1 MRERLD
7 DGMERVAE
15 VLRQLP
21 PVDPAARARLSEAL
35 RREREAPRPGPVVP
49 RTLRWWWPLGLA
61 AAAGVAGFAVRGWIS
76 APAAAPTPV
85 ATAPS
90 PALVRQVA
98 APGEYGGRVVQFT
111 LVAPGASS
119 VAVVGDFNAWNAAQ
133 TPMRRVSGGDV
144 WVATMPL
151 PPGQHT
157 YAFVVNGREWRA
169 DPQAPRA
176 TEDEFG
182 TPKSIVLIGGGTP

>member
-1 MRERLD
+1 MSD
-7 DGMERVAE
+7 DGMERVAQ
-15 VLRQLP
+15 VLRELP

-35 RREREAPRPGPVVP
+35 RRARETPQTGTHIGPVTP

-61 AAAGVAGFAVRGWIS
+61 AAAGFAGFAVRGWIS
-76 APAAAPTPV
+76 APEAAPVAAVPLPTLVQPV
-85 ATAPS
+85 AARAP
-90 PALVRQVA
+90 
-98 APGEYGGRVVQFT
+98 YGGRVVQFT

-119 VAVVGDFNAWNAAQ
+119 VAVVGDFNAWNAMQ

-144 WVATMPL
+144 WVATMQL

-157 YAFVVNGREWRA
+157 YAFVLDGREWRA

-176 TEDEFG
+176 AEDEFG
-182 TPKSIVLIGGGTP
+182 TPKSIVLIGGEVR

>member
-1 MRERLD
+1 
-7 DGMERVAE
+7 MERVAE
-15 VLRQLP
+15 VLRELP

-35 RREREAPRPGPVVP
+35 RREREAPRTGNRIGPVMP

-76 APAAAPTPV
+76 APAAAPAPV
-85 ATAPS
+85 AAAPS

-119 VAVVGDFNAWNAAQ
+119 VAVAGDFNGWNAGQ
-133 TPMRRVSGGDV
+133 TPMSRVSGGDV